1 MATPYLL
8 LSLACNI
15 HAQLSWVW
23 SSAKHLIPL
32 CLESLILLV
41 SPHHIKTHRGHKSWG
56 KHGSSSISNFI
67 IIILK
72 STKLHN
78 SWTKGRSLI
87 LALFKTV
94 STALGWWYIRR
105 VLGVLTGEP
114 SRVPGSV
121 PARCHFVGSLCALV
135 HDFATFFFFLLKFCP
150 KSIFFNVV
158 WTPR

>member
-41 SPHHIKTHRGHKSWG
+41 SPHHIKTHRGHKSWE

-87 LALFKTV
+87 LAFFKTV

-121 PARCHFVGSLCALV
+121 PAHCHFVGSLCALV
-135 HDFATFFFFLLKFCP
+135 HDFATFFFFFAQIL
-150 KSIFFNVV
+150 SQIYFFQCSLN
-158 WTPR
+158 P